1 MKIKRIP
8 NYLYGEKLHPRQ
20 PKSQLS
26 VPLTPQQKATFKAKA
41 ASQGKTLSWWAREI
55 LEKESNKC

>member
-1 MKIKRIP
+1 MKIRRAE

-26 VPLTPQQKATFKAKA
+26 VPLTPDQKTIFKAKA
-41 ASQGKTLSWWAREI
+41 ASQGKTLSYWAREI
-55 LEKESNKC
+55 LEKEASK